1 MNRRAFL
8 TLALTAPALIGAPA
22 LLRAAPPALT
32 VAKSPSCG
40 CCGAWVDRMR
50 AAGFDARVED
60 VTDEAL
66 YALKARA
73 GLHSD
78 FWSCHTARIDG
89 YLIEG
94 HVPAE
99 DIRRLLAEQPAALG
113 LSVPGMPIG
122 SPGMEMGG
130 QIDAY
135 DTILIGL
142 DGSASVFASHG

>member
-1 MNRRAFL
+1 MKRRAFL

-22 LLRAAPPALT
+22 LLRAAQPALT

-50 AAGFDARVED
+50 VAGFAAHVEG
-60 VTDEAL
+60 VTNEVL
-66 YALKARA
+66 YALKTRA
-73 GLHSD
+73 GLHPD

-89 YLIEG
+89 YVIEG

-99 DIRRLLAEQPAALG
+99 DIRRLLAGQPAALG
-113 LSVPGMPIG
+113 LSVPGMPVG
-122 SPGMEMGG
+122 SPGMEIGG
-130 QIDAY
+130 RIDPY
-135 DTILIGL
+135 HTLLIGL